1 MIYEGNTVRDLKIAY
16 IGGGSRGWAWTL
28 MTDLEK
34 ANDLSGSVYLYDIDF
49 EAAKNNEIIGNKI
62 NKDHWSFKA
71 VKTIGEALTG
81 ADFVV
86 VSILPATF
94 DEMESDVHAPEK
106 YKVYQSVGDTTGPG
120 GLFRALRTLPM
131 MQEIAAAVREFCPK
145 AWVLNYTNPMAMCV
159 KALYAEF
166 PQIKAY
172 GCCHEVFGTQKL
184 MTRMLK
190 EELDLDVKRQDI
202 SINVVGVNHFTWL
215 TKAQYRN
222 IDLFPMYREY
232 ATKHY
237 AGIDGAAHDNWA
249 NNSFKAAQRVK
260 FDLFLKYGYVAAAG
274 DRHLAEFMNKE
285 DYLDS
290 PEQVREWKF
299 GLTTVAW
306 RKDDLKKRL
315 EKSQR
320 LVSGEEEFDLTKE
333 TGEEGVDQMRALLGL
348 CDLVTNVNVPNKGQI
363 PNLPLGAVVESNAAF
378 RADSLTPVLA
388 GEIPASIYPLVSR
401 ICTQQENISEAI
413 AERDVEKIFACFA
426 NDPLV
431 TCSISDARKLFAEMC
446 ENTKKYL
453 TSYDLSSLKG

>member
-1 MIYEGNTVRDLKIAY
+1 MIYEGNTVKDLKIAY

-34 ANDLSGSVYLYDIDF
+34 ANDLSGSVYLYDINF

-106 YKVYQSVGDTTGPG
+106 YKIYQSVGDTTGPG

-237 AGIDGAAHDNWA
+237 DGIDGVGHDNWA
-249 NNSFKAAQRVK
+249 NNSFKCAQRVK

-290 PEQVREWKF
+290 PEQVRDWKF

-320 LVSGEEEFDLTKE
+320 LVLGEEDFDLKKE

-348 CDLVTNVNVPNKGQI
+348 STMVTNINIPNYGQI
-363 PNLPLGAVVESNAAF
+363 SNLPLGTIVETNAVLKDDSVTPVMAGEVPPEIYYLVRRISDEFDETVEAAMNRDLDAAYEAF
-378 RADSLTPVLA
+378 KKGHLVTSLT
-388 GEIPASIYPLVSR
+388 E
-401 ICTQQENISEAI
+401 E
-413 AERDVEKIFACFA
+413 EK
-426 NDPLV
+426 
-431 TCSISDARKLFAEMC
+431 KELFEEMY
-446 ENTKKYL
+446 ENTKAYL
-453 TSYDLSSLKG
+453 ADYTRK

>member
-1 MIYEGNTVRDLKIAY
+1 
-16 IGGGSRGWAWTL
+16 
-28 MTDLEK
+28 
-34 ANDLSGSVYLYDIDF
+34 
-49 EAAKNNEIIGNKI
+49 
-62 NKDHWSFKA
+62 
-71 VKTIGEALTG
+71 
-81 ADFVV
+81 
-86 VSILPATF
+86 
-94 DEMESDVHAPEK
+94 
-106 YKVYQSVGDTTGPG
+106 
-120 GLFRALRTLPM
+120 M

-237 AGIDGAAHDNWA
+237 DGIDGVGHDNWA
-249 NNSFKAAQRVK
+249 NNSFKCAQRVK

-290 PEQVREWKF
+290 PEQVRDWKF

-320 LVSGEEEFDLTKE
+320 LVLGEEDFDLKKE

-348 CDLVTNVNVPNKGQI
+348 STMVTNINIPNYGQI
-363 PNLPLGAVVESNAAF
+363 SNLPLGTIVETNAVLKDDSVTPVMAGEVPPEIYYLVRRISDEFDETVEAAMNRDLDAAYEAF
-378 RADSLTPVLA
+378 RKGHLVTSLT
-388 GEIPASIYPLVSR
+388 E
-401 ICTQQENISEAI
+401 E
-413 AERDVEKIFACFA
+413 EK
-426 NDPLV
+426 
-431 TCSISDARKLFAEMC
+431 KELFEEMY
-446 ENTKKYL
+446 ENTKAYL
-453 TSYDLSSLKG
+453 ADYTRK